1 MSRPGDA
8 TPATPGP
15 LWRCTL
21 LPLWALLGA
30 ILPLA
35 FFAQIEDFL
44 FYVRPAE
51 LLPAYGTAWLLTA
64 ALALPLWLIV
74 VLLTQALWRLSGR
87 RLWLERTLDGLTAAL
102 TAAAVVF
109 CLLVWLQ
116 TFGALRR
123 LSFRHEL
130 FWPVLLVAGILGA
143 TRAGALRV
151 ERLRTLLGTV
161 SIVGAL
167 CALTIPLFGWSHD
180 ARSTHFPGTAPAAD
194 PAAGTSPAGDRPRA
208 PHIVLL
214 SIDALSAQHMSLYGA
229 VRPTTPMLSS
239 FAQGATTFEHA
250 YADANF
256 TTPGVSSILTGTRP
270 WLHRALQLQA
280 WPESDERARSLPAL
294 LQLAGYQ
301 TGYVSTNAVA
311 GAAKNGFNRYFDFAV
326 RDRIHDVN
334 LCTDGLS
341 ARFKYACAIADMP
354 LFGALVALADQLSGG
369 RDNAHYD
376 PRLATGPALAWLQQ
390 VDKSRPVFLWVH
402 LFPPH
407 SPYAAPAP
415 WLGRFDSS
423 AAGRNVGQTEPYWGY
438 TLGTQSPAE
447 VQLLNDRYDEAVLYV
462 DHYAGQFLQQALQI
476 LGANTAVVV
485 TADHGESFHHGYGA
499 HTGIGLFD
507 EIIHVPLIV
516 KLPGQ
521 TQPLASSSVVEQV
534 DIAPT
539 LAQLAGISAP
549 PSWEG
554 RSLLGVWGYA
564 GSDPLPVKPA
574 FSMNFEQTPRHGALS
589 TGSVAVI
596 DGSWKLVHYIG
607 HPHYPDMPALHD
619 ALYDLAGDPGETKNL
634 IASQPEEAA
643 RLRALIDAQLARYGH
658 AE

>member
-1 MSRPGDA
+1 MARPGDA
-8 TPATPGP
+8 ATATAGP
-15 LWRCTL
+15 LWHCTV

-30 ILPLA
+30 VLPLS
-35 FFAQIEDFL
+35 FLAQIEDFL

-51 LLPAYGTAWLLTA
+51 LMPAYGTAWVFLA
-64 ALALPLWLIV
+64 ALALPLWLLL

-87 RLWLERTLDGLTAAL
+87 RVWLERTLHGLAAAL

-116 TFGALRR
+116 TFGALRH

-130 FWPVLLVAGILGA
+130 LWPVLLAAGIVGTTRGGA
-143 TRAGALRV
+143 ARV
-151 ERLRTLLGTV
+151 RRLRGLLGTV
-161 SIVGAL
+161 SVLGAL
-167 CALTIPLFGWSHD
+167 CALTIPLFGWAHD
-180 ARSTHFPGTAPAAD
+180 ARGAHALATSRARAPAH
-194 PAAGTSPAGDRPRA
+194 A

-229 VRPTTPMLSS
+229 ARPTTPMLSA

-250 YADANF
+250 YADGNF
-256 TTPGVSSILTGTRP
+256 TTPGISSILTGTRP

-280 WPESDERARSLPAL
+280 WPDSDERARSLPAL
-294 LQLAGYQ
+294 LQRAGYQ

-311 GAAKNGFNRYFDFAV
+311 GAAKNGFGRDFDFAA
-326 RDRIHDVN
+326 RDRVQDVN
-334 LCTDGLS
+334 LCTDTLS

-354 LFGALVALADQLSGG
+354 LFGTFVALADRLSGG
-369 RDNAHYD
+369 RSNAHYD
-376 PRLATGPALAWLQQ
+376 PRLATDPALAWLRR

-407 SPYAAPAP
+407 SPYAVPAP
-415 WLGRFDSS
+415 WLGRFNSS
-423 AAGRNVGQTEPYWGY
+423 TGARNIAQTEPYWGY
-438 TLGTQSPAE
+438 TLGTQPAAE

-462 DHYAGQFLQQALQI
+462 DYYAGQFLQQALQI
-476 LGANTAVVV
+476 LGSDTAVVV

-499 HTGIGLFD
+499 HTGIGLFN

-516 KLPGQ
+516 KLPRQ
-521 TQPLASSSVVEQV
+521 TQALTSTSDVEQV

-539 LAQLAGISAP
+539 LAQLAGINAP

-564 GSDPLPVKPA
+564 GSVPLPAKPV

-596 DGSWKLVHYIG
+596 DGSWKLVHFIG
-607 HPHYPDMPALHD
+607 HPHYPDMPVLHD
-619 ALYDLAGDPGETKNL
+619 ALYDLAGDPGETRNL
-634 IASQPEEAA
+634 IADQPAEAA
-643 RLRALIDAQLARYGH
+643 RLRALIDARLAHYGH

>member
-1 MSRPGDA
+1 LKRVLPRPGDA
-8 TPATPGP
+8 ATATAGA

-30 ILPLA
+30 VLPLS
-35 FFAQIEDFL
+35 FLAQIEDFL

-51 LLPAYGTAWLLTA
+51 LLPAYGTAWVFLA
-64 ALALPLWLIV
+64 ALALPLWLLLA
-74 VLLTQALWRLSGR
+74 LLTQGLWRLTGR
-87 RLWLERTLDGLTAAL
+87 RLWLERALCALAAAL
-102 TAAAVVF
+102 TTAAVVF

-123 LSFRHEL
+123 VSFRHEL
-130 FWPVLLVAGILGA
+130 FWPVLLVAAIIGTTRVGAARLGRLQGLLGA
-143 TRAGALRV
+143 LSV
-151 ERLRTLLGTV
+151 L
-161 SIVGAL
+161 GAL

-180 ARSTHFPGTAPAAD
+180 AHMARAPGSTGA
-194 PAAGTSPAGDRPRA
+194 SSRA
-208 PHIVLL
+208 HGPHIVLL

-229 VRPTTPMLSS
+229 TRATTPMLSA

-250 YADANF
+250 YADSNF
-256 TTPGVSSILTGTRP
+256 TTPGISSILTGTRP

-280 WPESDERARSLPAL
+280 WPDSDERADSLPAL
-294 LQLAGYQ
+294 LQRAGYQ

-311 GAAKNGFNRYFDFAV
+311 GAAKNGFVLYFDFAA
-326 RDRIHDVN
+326 RDRVQEVS
-334 LCTDGLS
+334 LCTDSLS
-341 ARFKYACAIADMP
+341 ARFKYACPIADMP
-354 LFGALVALADQLSGG
+354 LFGALVGLADRLSGG
-369 RDNAHYD
+369 PSNAHYD
-376 PRLATGPALAWLQQ
+376 PRLATRPALAWLRR

-407 SPYAAPAP
+407 SPYAVPAP
-415 WLGRFDSS
+415 WLGRFNSS
-423 AAGRNVGQTEPYWGY
+423 AKARDIAQSEPYWGY
-438 TLGTQSPAE
+438 TLGTQPPGE
-447 VQLLNDRYDEAVLYV
+447 VQLLNDRYDEAVSYV
-462 DHYAGQFLQQALQI
+462 DYYAGQFLQQALQI
-476 LGANTAVVV
+476 LGSDTVVVV

-499 HTGIGLFD
+499 HTGIALFN

-516 KLPGQ
+516 KLPRQ
-521 TQPLASSSVVEQV
+521 TQPLTSASVVEQV

-539 LAQLAGISAP
+539 LAQLAGITAP

-564 GSDPLPVKPA
+564 GSEPLPAKPV
-574 FSMNFEQTPRHGALS
+574 FSMNFEQTPRHAALR

-596 DGSWKLVHYIG
+596 DGSWKLVHFMG
-607 HPHYPDMPALHD
+607 HPHYPDMPALRD

-634 IASQPEEAA
+634 IADQPAEAG
-643 RLRALIDAQLARYGH
+643 RLRTLIDAKLARYGH